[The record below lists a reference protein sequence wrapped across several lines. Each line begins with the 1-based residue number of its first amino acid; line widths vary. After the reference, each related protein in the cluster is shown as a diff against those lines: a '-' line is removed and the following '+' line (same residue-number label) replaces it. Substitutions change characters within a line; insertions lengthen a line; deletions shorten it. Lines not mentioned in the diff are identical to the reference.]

1 MLTIGGMLGL
11 GGVFGGGSGQA
22 LQNSQS
28 SQSILAMQQTIA
40 KMSTQ
45 QAHYAQAVQHQKSML
60 EVGDVVH
67 VPDEGFKVLEMLEYV
82 QDNTPYQNYSAPLSG
97 STTVGGYYNPYAQPT
112 GYQTLVN
119 TTTSTTTIAGSIY
132 PSSSAGRVVFADPAQ
147 NTYTT
152 YQYANWS
159 NLEIPEEDGEW
170 FELVS
175 QKEAHNADVGVM
187 ISLKSGRLIE
197 NVYLGGLTKDKF
209 MTEVKEAVK
218 EDK

>member
-1 MLTIGGMLGL
+1 MLTIGGMLSGA
-11 GGVFGGGSGQA
+11 FGGGAIGISNQT
-22 LQNSQS
+22 SQS
-28 SQSILAMQQTIA
+28 SQSILNHQHAIA
-40 KMSTQ
+40 ALKAS
-45 QAHYAQAVQHQKSML
+45 YAQNTQKQRSSL
-60 EVGDVVH
+60 AVGDVVH

-82 QDNTPYQNYSAPLSG
+82 QDNTPYLNYSAPYTG
-97 STTVGGYYNPYAQPT
+97 ATTTTGITTGGYYNPYAQHQT
-112 GYQTLVN
+112 ASQTLV
-119 TTTSTTTIAGSIY
+119 TTSTDTAVSIW
-132 PSSSAGRVVFADPAQ
+132 PSSSAGSIVFANPSQ